1 MSVALLSLRNIIFI
15 ISNIVAVSSVCGKKK
30 REDDGNE
37 DVQTVDGCDVIGTL
51 VRCLRG
57 ARRHK

>member
-1 MSVALLSLRNIIFI
+1 MVFI

-37 DVQTVDGCDVIGTL
+37 DVLTVDGCDVIGTL

-57 ARRHK
+57 AIRHKKFH